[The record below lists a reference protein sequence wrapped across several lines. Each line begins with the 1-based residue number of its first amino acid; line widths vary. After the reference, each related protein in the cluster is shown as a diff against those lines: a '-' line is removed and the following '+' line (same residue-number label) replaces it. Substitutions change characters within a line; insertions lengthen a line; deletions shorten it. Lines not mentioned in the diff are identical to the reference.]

1 MGGYIRRLLNWSKV
15 IILPLIIAVLIIGNF
30 GLAGELRNANESVK
44 EQESMLIKTNA
55 EWKATQKSKSV
66 IEAQL
71 DNEKSKTEEL
81 RQENESLKA
90 ELQAKIERESRQE
103 ANLYVAGNCTWYVKE
118 RVPYIGGTWGNAN
131 QWLASAQ
138 AYGFSYGG
146 QPRDGDIGVS
156 LAGYYGHVVYVES
169 VNKDGSVT
177 ISEMNAPILGAVTSR
192 TVSADSF
199 IYIHT

>member
-30 GLAGELRNANESVK
+30 GLAGDLRNANESVK
-44 EQESMLIKTNA
+44 DQESMLIKTKA
-55 EWKATQKSKSV
+55 EWKATEKSKSV
-66 IEAQL
+66 VESQL
-71 DNEKSKTEEL
+71 KEELNKSEEL

-90 ELQAKIERESRQE
+90 ELQAKLDRESRRE
-103 ANLYVAGNCTWYVKE
+103 TNLYVAGNCTWYVKE
-118 RVPYIGGTWGNAN
+118 KVPYIGGTWGNAN

-138 AYGFSYGG
+138 AYGYKTGG
-146 QPRDGDIGVS
+146 MPRDGDIAVS
-156 LAGYYGHVVYVES
+156 LAGYYGHVAYVES

-177 ISEMNAPILGAVTSR
+177 VSEMNAPILGGITSR
-192 TVSADSF
+192 TVSANEF